1 MDFEECNLD
10 LLVQDVVEDLSFAYG
25 ERFVVVSDS
34 TIRSNCSRKELRR
47 VIENLAVKVVSQILF
62 SDK

>member
-62 SDK
+62 RDK